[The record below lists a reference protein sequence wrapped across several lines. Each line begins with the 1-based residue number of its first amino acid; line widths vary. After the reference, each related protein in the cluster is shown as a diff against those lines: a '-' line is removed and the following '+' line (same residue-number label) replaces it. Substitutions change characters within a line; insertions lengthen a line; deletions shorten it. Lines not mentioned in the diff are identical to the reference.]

1 MEHAWAWQEMRGA
14 ALWDGRCRRS
24 VAAIC
29 ERRLERPRVSFSK
42 ACGEATRQAAHRV
55 CAHARTTVDGLLK
68 GHFQQTAAR
77 CAALHQERALQQHPL
92 LLVAD
97 TTSLNYAS
105 HPATEGL
112 GPINQT
118 KKGRGLLAHSVL
130 ALPFVGVPVGLVH
143 VAIWAR
149 DPGRH
154 GKSRDAWARTQTPT
168 ALKEG
173 QKWLDGL
180 WGAEATLPPEVPALM
195 VADRE
200 ADLYEFFAAPRRPGL
215 DLLVRAHQPR
225 CVAVPGADE
234 TQSLWEAVESQPVS
248 GEFTVD
254 VPRQRGKPARTATL
268 ALRRTPLTL
277 FPPGST
283 PRNQTWAVPLQL
295 WVVLAQEINPPAEV
309 EPITW
314 LLLTTLPVPDFAAGR
329 QLIAYYTRRWVIE
342 ELHLVLK
349 SGLGAERLQ
358 CDDAHTL
365 KNSLALFYVVAWK
378 VLHLRDFARCFPE
391 APAHEVMDTDERA
404 VLEAAEGH
412 PLPHARMVVRAL
424 AHFGGFP
431 RYPSAGEPGVR
442 SIWDGLQ
449 RLEGAVA
456 GWRLAQMM
464 RNQSYEPR

>member
-1 MEHAWAWQEMRGA
+1 MEHAWAWQEMHGA
-14 ALWDGRCRRS
+14 ALWDGRCKRS

-55 CAHARTTVDGLLK
+55 CAHSKTTVDGLLK

-77 CAALHQERALQQHPL
+77 CAALHHQDPQHPL

-118 KKGRGLLAHSVL
+118 TKARGLLAHSVL
-130 ALPFVGVPVGLVH
+130 ALPFVGVPAGLVH

-149 DPGRH
+149 NPERH
-154 GKSRDAWARTQTPT
+154 GKSRDAWARTQTAT

-180 WGAEATLPPEVPALM
+180 WGAEATLPPDLPALM

-225 CVAVPGADE
+225 SVAVPGADE
-234 TQSLWEAVESQPVS
+234 TQSLWEAATSQPAC

-268 ALRRTPLTL
+268 ALRFTPITL
-277 FPPGST
+277 FPPQT
-283 PRNQTWAVPLQL
+283 IPRSQAWAVPLQL
-295 WVVLAQEINPPAEV
+295 WVVLAQEVNPPADV

-314 LLLTTLPVPDFAAGR
+314 LLLTTLPVRDFAAGR
-329 QLIAYYTRRWVIE
+329 QMIAYYTRRWVIE
-342 ELHLVLK
+342 EMHLVLK

-365 KNSLALFYVVAWK
+365 KNSLALLYVVGWK
-378 VLHLRDFARCFPE
+378 VLHLRDVARCLPE
-391 APAHEVMDTDERA
+391 APAEDVMDADELA
-404 VLEAAEGH
+404 VLEAAEGA
-412 PLPHARMVVRAL
+412 PLPNARTVIRAL

-456 GWRLAQMM
+456 GWRLAQM
-464 RNQSYEPR
+464 RNQEL